1 MKKYKFTWFLDF
13 LLLCYK
19 KHWLEV
25 VSGNISRAC
34 PHTWLEE
41 VSAQEPAVG
50 RGVGHSRAQAR
61 VGWSVCRPIFAE
73 TEQDVTCWPSTSK
86 QGNPLYFF
94 QCFKHFLKKVINP
107 PKCAFW
113 SERSPSS
120 MWTNQA
126 QGWLTVEACLSFVW
140 IWYSNWKFTNSYFMS
155 YSYRYVTTAK
165 KAKRFTL
172 LLF

>member
-41 VSAQEPAVG
+41 VSTQEPAIG

-73 TEQDVTCWPSTSK
+73 TEQDVVCWPSTSK

-107 PKCAFW
+107 PKCALW

-126 QGWLTVEACLSFVW
+126 QGWLTMEACLSFVW

-155 YSYRYVTTAK
+155 YSYR
-165 KAKRFTL
+165 
-172 LLF
+172 